1 MVTYVIV
8 SVAFYAVGLVNRVV
22 HAMLAE
28 MDCHQESA
36 HLLLGIDGTGEAGSG
51 SGGSGS
57 GADDTC
63 QPPTVL
69 WLLFLHVAIV
79 PLQGFGNAVVYGEL
93 PRWLGHVTGL
103 WASEAPKLGAA
114 TKLSFSK

>member
-1 MVTYVIV
+1 MLQ
-8 SVAFYAVGLVNRVV
+8 GL
-22 HAMLAE
+22 
-28 MDCHQESA
+28 DSA
-36 HLLLGIDGTGEAGSG
+36 ADEAASGSDAADNGSG
-51 SGGSGS
+51 SDG
-57 GADDTC
+57 DC
-63 QPPTVL
+63 LPPRVL

-103 WASEAPKLGAA
+103 WVSEAPKLGAA